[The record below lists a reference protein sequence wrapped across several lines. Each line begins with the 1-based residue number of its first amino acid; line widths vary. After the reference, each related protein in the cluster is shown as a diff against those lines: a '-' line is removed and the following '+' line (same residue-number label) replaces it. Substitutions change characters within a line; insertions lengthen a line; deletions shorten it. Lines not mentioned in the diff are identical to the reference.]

1 MENYTQT
8 AALIVGHIGGKENVI
23 NVIHCATRLRF
34 LLKEQSLVDAGQIK
48 AVPGVAGVVA
58 GGERY
63 QVIIGMEVGK
73 VFEELLGLGIPNG
86 DTEDA
91 GSGGA
96 EGRNGGIRE
105 AENGVEKGTG
115 KKWQSSLAETISGC
129 MTPMIPALTAAGIIK
144 VILSLLSMTGVLQSG
159 DPTYRILDIIG
170 DSAFYFM
177 PFLLAFNAAR
187 RFKVEVSLAVIVV
200 GVLMHPNFSAWV
212 AGGEPISFVGI
223 PVRGTIYAASVIP
236 ALLMVWVMSYIQRG
250 VDRITPKALKL
261 ILNPALTLLI
271 SAPIALIA
279 VGPLGSFAGDLL
291 SAFINLL
298 AGKLGFVMVA
308 ILAAAMPF
316 IVMTGMHHALT
327 PIFLA
332 TFAATGQEALILV
345 AQICANL
352 AQAGATWAVAVK
364 SRRKKTR
371 QLATAAGIS
380 AIMGITEPA
389 IYGITLKMKR
399 PMIAAAAGAGIAGI
413 FGGITHVTLYV
424 LQNSLMA
431 CFAFL
436 GEKGVANVVNGLLMM
451 VIAVAASFIICMI
464 MGFVEGEE

>member
-1 MENYTQT
+1 MENDRKT
-8 AALIVGHIGGKENVI
+8 AELILGHIGGNENVV

-34 LLKEQSLVDAGQIK
+34 LLKDGNLADTAQVK
-48 AVPGVAGVVA
+48 KVPGVAGVVA

-63 QVIIGMEVGK
+63 QVVIGTGVGN
-73 VFEELLGLGIPNG
+73 VFRELLKLGIPSG
-86 DTEDA
+86 DADDGEGA
-91 GSGGA
+91 GKDMQDHKT
-96 EGRNGGIRE
+96 GRTS
-105 AENGVEKGTG
+105 V
-115 KKWQSSLAETISGC
+115 LETISGC

-144 VILSLLSMTGVLQSG
+144 VILSLLTVTGVLQTA
-159 DPTYRILDIIG
+159 DATYRILDIIG

-177 PFLLAFNAAR
+177 PFLLAVNAAR

-200 GVLMHPNFSAWV
+200 GVLMHPNFTAWV
-212 AGGEPISFVGI
+212 ATGDPISFVGV

-236 ALLMVWVMSYIQRG
+236 ALLMVWVMSFIEKG

-261 ILNPALTLLI
+261 ILNPALVLLV
-271 SAPIALIA
+271 SAPLALIV

-291 SAFINLL
+291 SALIDLL
-298 AGKLGFVMVA
+298 AGKLGFFMVA
-308 ILAAAMPF
+308 LLAAAMPF

-352 AQAGATWAVAVK
+352 AQAGAVWAVAVK
-364 SRRKKTR
+364 SKNRKTK
-371 QLATAAGIS
+371 QLAAAAGIS
-380 AIMGITEPA
+380 AVMGITEPA
-389 IYGITLKMKR
+389 IYGITLRLKR

-431 CFAFL
+431 CFAFM
-436 GEKGVANVVNGLLMM
+436 GEKGVSNVMYGIIMM
-451 VIAVAASFIICMI
+451 AVAVAASFIICLV
-464 MGFVEGEE
+464 MGFKEEEE